1 MRTLALW
8 VIAVCYVANTVEVY
22 YVDDVGFSFFFGNF
36 GYYSE
41 MEE

>member
-8 VIAVCYVANTVEVY
+8 VIAVCYAANTVSIY
-22 YVDDVGFSFFFGNF
+22 DTDDGGTSIFFGNI

-41 MEE
+41 MED